1 MHQVM
6 THRPKSLDSVPINL
20 EKIVFCVYKSET
32 LEDVNDITAGR
43 GGGYAAGPNHPPQF
57 I

>member
-1 MHQVM
+1 M

-20 EKIVFCVYKSET
+20 EKIVFCVYKSVT